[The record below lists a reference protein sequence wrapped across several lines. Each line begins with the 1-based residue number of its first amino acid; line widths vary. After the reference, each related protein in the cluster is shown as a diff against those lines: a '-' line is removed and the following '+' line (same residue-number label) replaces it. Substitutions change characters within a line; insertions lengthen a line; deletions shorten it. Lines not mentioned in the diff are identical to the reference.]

1 MRESADYKCWELSNT
16 TKISDSFGNIFCKN
30 DVVQSLYEDQA
41 KVQKYFRLSSLLSNK
56 FCLHFSLTE
65 NLTCFTRTLLKKY
78 KQSVRSF
85 FKTFSV
91 CSLHF
96 SGGQIMK
103 IEIFYEVFSNS
114 RDSSQTYWIVNVDW
128 GLVKSKT
135 VAVYLYWKTWKLK
148 IWR

>member
-1 MRESADYKCWELSNT
+1 MRSLLITNVENYRTQPTLLTALVIFSAKMIQSKVCT
-16 TKISDSFGNIFCKN
+16 TINQKSKNISDFRSFSF
-30 DVVQSLYEDQA
+30 
-41 KVQKYFRLSSLLSNK
+41 K
-56 FCLHFSLTE
+56 FCLLFSLTE
-65 NLTCFTRTLLKKY
+65 NLTCFTCTLLNKY
-78 KQSVRSF
+78 KQSARSF

-114 RDSSQTYWIVNVDW
+114 RDSSPTYWIVNVDW